1 MDIILFSGQSNSCGR
16 AQLADCSTP
25 EDLLLSTPLKKAFHF
40 NNLASTQPL
49 EIVEP
54 ISANGTST
62 YGYIPAFLNAY
73 HATTGRQVCACFMS
87 SGGANLNKF
96 VPYVLDANSQ
106 PTDKANSYFTS
117 MVDRVNHAK
126 LHLSLLG
133 YTVGGIYL
141 VWCQGENDAYYYGT
155 DSGYSFF

>member
-1 MDIILFSGQSNSCGR
+1 M
-16 AQLADCSTP
+16 
-25 EDLLLSTPLKKAFHF
+25 LSTPMKKAFHF

-106 PTDKANSYFTS
+106 PTDKANSYFTAMGWRTS
-117 MVDRVNHAK
+117 
-126 LHLSLLG
+126 LS
-133 YTVGGIYL
+133 
-141 VWCQGENDAYYYGT
+141 Q
-155 DSGYSFF
+155 